1 MKAFSFHID
10 PVAKF
15 DGPRRRLRK
24 RRLTSALQLRVPAAK
39 AKAPPLPKRKDQ
51 PRKPLPKFLNSD
63 REILA
68 ARQTLYGT
76 FAISTM
82 QRSDG
87 SWTASIGRSDAGPLI
102 VDGRKQAVMITGSY
116 PAELLALAEAQIR
129 IDMWR
134 GQ

>member
-1 MKAFSFHID
+1 MAFSFHID
-10 PVAKF
+10 PAAKF
-15 DGPRRRLRK
+15 DGPRRRLRH
-24 RRLTSALQLRVPAAK
+24 RPHP
-39 AKAPPLPKRKDQ
+39 PPLQNQRRATTTKTAPKTAPKNQ

-116 PAELLALAEAQIR
+116 GAQLLALAEAQIR

-134 GQ
+134 GR

>member
-1 MKAFSFHID
+1 MAFSFHID
-10 PVAKF
+10 PAAKF
-15 DGPRRRLRK
+15 DGPRGGRRK
-24 RRLTSALQLRVPAAK
+24 RRRAPARPMKRRAAK
-39 AKAPPLPKRKDQ
+39 NKTAPKTAPQNQ

-102 VDGRKQAVMITGSY
+102 VDDRKLAVMITGSY
-116 PAELLALAEAQIR
+116 RAQLLALAEAQIR

-134 GQ
+134 GR

>member
-1 MKAFSFHID
+1 VKAFSFHID
-10 PVAKF
+10 PVAKA

-24 RRLTSALQLRVPAAK
+24 RRLAPALPLRPSK
-39 AKAPPLPKRKDQ
+39 TKAPPIPERKDR
-51 PRKPLPKFLNSD
+51 PRKLLPKFLNSD

-68 ARQTLYGT
+68 ARQTHYGT

-87 SWTASIGRSDAGPLI
+87 SWSASIGRSDGGLLI
-102 VDGRKQAVMITGSY
+102 IDGKTQPVMITGSY
-116 PAELLALAEAQIR
+116 RAESLALAEAQIR